1 MGAGNSNG
9 FHDRGIIMSIPA
21 IPSITEIKNR
31 IISDIEIK
39 VNQTVP
45 ILPLAFTKVLA
56 SAIAGFIYLN
66 YQATLWVYKQIFPAS
81 SDYFNLVL
89 LGAIVDIEPTEA
101 VQAVLLCDIPGTGA
115 QVNAGTL
122 FVGTNN
128 ITYQVTT
135 NTPIVTG
142 MALNVP
148 CLALTSLTSGEIGN
162 LGAGEILD
170 IVNTDLN
177 LTGTAEVAST
187 QTTGADE
194 ESRESFSARVG
205 LRYRTR
211 FIAGTPGGYALYG
224 LETPHFIWVGPYA
237 DSVLPGVV
245 NVYGRVDNQTD
256 GIPTTAQ
263 LATLKSYLSF
273 DPDTGLET
281 RRPISDTLNTLPIT
295 SKEFDLAIYV
305 HDSNSELNAQIE
317 DAVNDY
323 IATLEPYII
332 GVSGTRKDVLTNTDI
347 AGVGDA
353 IAGLEGAKV
362 TQVILTDVLTSSAET
377 NYTFYG
383 GETGKFRNITFVV
396 VP

>member
-1 MGAGNSNG
+1 
-9 FHDRGIIMSIPA
+9 MSIPA
-21 IPSITEIKNR
+21 IPSIEVIKNR
-31 IISDIEIK
+31 IISDIEGKI
-39 VNQTVP
+39 NQTVP

-56 SAIAGFIYLN
+56 SAISGFIYLN
-66 YQATLWVYKQIFPAS
+66 YQATLWVYKQIFPDS

-89 LGAIVDIEPTEA
+89 LGAIVDIEPTEP

-122 FVGTNN
+122 FIGTNN

-142 MALNVP
+142 VASDVP
-148 CLALTSLTSGEIGN
+148 LLALTSGDIGN
-162 LGAGEILD
+162 LAAGEILE
-170 IVNTDLN
+170 IVSTDLN
-177 LTGTAEVAST
+177 LAGTAEVVST
-187 QTTGADE
+187 ETTGADE
-194 ESRESFSARVG
+194 ESQESFSARVS

-237 DSVLPGVV
+237 DTVLPGVV
-245 NVYGRVDNQTD
+245 NVYGKVDNQTD
-256 GIPTTAQ
+256 GIPSTAQ
-263 LATLKSYLSF
+263 LEELESYLSF
-273 DPDTGLET
+273 DPDTNMEI
-281 RRPISDTLNTLPIT
+281 RRPISDIINTLPIT
-295 SKEFDLAIYV
+295 AKEFDLDIYV
-305 HDSNSELNAQIE
+305 HNSNTELNSQIE

-332 GVSGTRKDVLTNTDI
+332 GVSGVRKDVLTNTDI

-362 TQVILTDVLTSSAET
+362 TQVVLIDVLTSIAET

-383 GETGKFRNITFVV
+383 GETGKFRTISFIV